1 MKMVQKMKSFC
12 RTGQKAFRVLEN
24 RCVRK
29 YDKTSPE
36 KVRLAFRV
44 IMALAAIFTVIFL
57 WAFGESLAILLGL
70 FLLPCLIAILGSDG
84 RHSAESEDKED
95 SDNSWISGKAD
106 WEVGVGYKGSYA
118 DDLSKRGFGWHDNDV
133 SPEDE

>member
-1 MKMVQKMKSFC
+1 MKIVQKMKSFC

-70 FLLPCLIAILGSDG
+70 FLLPCLIAFLGGEDFASDDVLTNDNG
-84 RHSAESEDKED
+84 PDFITNSRKRMEDDPLCYGNESNKL
-95 SDNSWISGKAD
+95 WQ
-106 WEVGVGYKGSYA
+106 Y
-118 DDLSKRGFGWHDNDV
+118 DD
-133 SPEDE
+133 